1 MESCKLIDRDA
12 IYPRSHDIDAL
23 YLNAMRPLA
32 ERRVEQAAD
41 RLARLLNEILAS
53 KTASRP

>member
-1 MESCKLIDRDA
+1 MESCKMIDRHA
-12 IYPRSHDIDAL
+12 IYPRSHDIDAI
-23 YLNAMRPLA
+23 YLDAMRPLA